1 MKRIIFTIVIVIGI
15 LALIGW
21 ILSNNKK
28 ENQAKTDIVA
38 KGSGAVVVRTAA
50 ASKSPIN
57 LDFSANGNFAAW
69 QDLSLLAEN
78 SGRITRI
85 LVEEGAH
92 VNRGQVLARIDD
104 EYLNLTLQS
113 AKDNLNK
120 LKTDQQRYES
130 SFKTGGVTKAQL
142 DEINLSVRNTEN
154 QVQEA
159 SRRLADSYIKAP
171 ISGIINKRSIE
182 VGTYVSPGT
191 AVFDIVDVSRLKL
204 LVNANELQ
212 VVNIKVGDPVKITT
226 SVFPDKEFTGK
237 ISFIAAKADNTL
249 NYPVEIRVENTS
261 SQTLKAGMYG
271 TAIFDLPEQQPTI
284 VIPRGSFVGSVS
296 SNEIFVLENG
306 NTAKIR
312 QVTPGRIFGEQV
324 EILAGLN
331 EGETV
336 ITSGQIN
343 LIDGTEVSPQKEDAQ
358 SSRTNTANSAA
369 DTSNNQ
375 QKAK

>member
-1 MKRIIFTIVIVIGI
+1 MKRIIITVVVVIG
-15 LALIGW
+15 AATLIGW
-21 ILSNNKK
+21 ILNNNKK

-38 KGSGAVVVRTAA
+38 KGTGAVIVRTTT

-57 LDFSANGNFAAW
+57 LDFSSNGNFAAW
-69 QDLSLLAEN
+69 QDLALVAEN

-85 LVEEGAH
+85 LVDEGSH

-104 EYLNLTLQS
+104 EYLSLELQS
-113 AKDNLNK
+113 ASDELSK

-142 DEINLSVRNTEN
+142 DDINLDVRNAEN
-154 QVQEA
+154 KVQQA
-159 SRRLADSYIKAP
+159 KRRLADSYIKAP

-191 AVFDIVDVSRLKL
+191 ALFDIVDVSRLKL
-204 LVNANELQ
+204 LVNANESR
-212 VVNIKVGDPVKITT
+212 VVNLKVGDQVKITT
-226 SVFPDKEFTGK
+226 SVFPDKAFSGA

-249 NYPVEIRVENTS
+249 NYPVEIRVENSS
-261 SQTLKAGMYG
+261 SQSLKAGMYG
-271 TAIFDLPEQQPTI
+271 TAVFDLPEQQPTI
-284 VIPRGSFVGSVS
+284 VIPRGAFVGSVS

-306 NTAKIR
+306 KTAKLKK
-312 QVTPGRIFGEQV
+312 VTSGRILGEQV
-324 EILAGLN
+324 EILDGLK

-343 LIDGTEVSPQKEDAQ
+343 LVDGTEVNPQNDNKK
-358 SSRTNTANSAA
+358 SS
-369 DTSNNQ
+369 
-375 QKAK
+375 